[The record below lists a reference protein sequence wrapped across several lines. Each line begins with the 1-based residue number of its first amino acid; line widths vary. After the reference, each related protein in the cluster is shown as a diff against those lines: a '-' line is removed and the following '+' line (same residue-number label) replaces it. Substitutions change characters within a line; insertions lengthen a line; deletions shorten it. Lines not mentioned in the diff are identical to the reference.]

1 MANTNTMYTEL
12 IDTING
18 WVDALSCLENYN
30 RSAITSIHEF
40 IVEPNNVI
48 NELLQSKIDYD
59 STDVSLRKTN
69 DGSEMILSKVKVEDK
84 GGAKGM
90 RSPILWN
97 QYKRVPK
104 DRKTAMKLFKDKYYD
119 GMNLRPMIDC
129 LKIVRDEINS
139 NHDLVDTIDY
149 SERRIKILENK
160 FKKQLKVYS
169 DILRKYGVYDYT
181 DLQSIYVL
189 GDGSFHISI
198 NNDSNDELICV
209 CEKTKTIDGIS
220 VKWIYNGTDDHMG
233 KIEDEDDEPFTDIP
247 NSMKIDTMLNLVA
260 RTLAIYNVSNIDMLK
275 KIDIEDD
282 GEILLFINDG
292 RMISFYP
299 CCNDI
304 LEYSTEYNVYDV
316 SDLEWDITE
325 DDDDSDYVDVEENDD
340 EE

>member
-1 MANTNTMYTEL
+1 MLDNNSKYTDL
-12 IDTING
+12 IDTIDE
-18 WVDALSCLENYN
+18 WVDALSCLENYT
-30 RSAITSIHEF
+30 RSTITSTHKF

-59 STDVSLRKTN
+59 STDVSLRQTS
-69 DGSEMILSKVKVEDK
+69 DGADMLLSLVKVENK
-84 GGAKGM
+84 GGAKCM

-97 QYKRVPK
+97 QYKRASK

-119 GMNLRPMIDC
+119 GMNLRSMIEC
-129 LKIVRDEINS
+129 LKIVRDEISSSN
-139 NHDLVDTIDY
+139 NHDLMDTANY

-169 DILRKYGVYDYT
+169 DILSKYNVYDYT
-181 DLQSIYVL
+181 DLRSIYVL

-220 VKWIYNGTDDHMG
+220 VKWIYNGTDDYLG
-233 KIEDEDDEPFTDIP
+233 NIEDEYDEPFTDIP
-247 NSMKIDTMLNLVA
+247 DSMKIDTMLNLVA
-260 RTLAIYNVSNIDMLK
+260 RILALHNVSNIDMLK
-275 KIDIEDD
+275 KIDIEND
-282 GEILLFINDG
+282 GEILLYINDG
-292 RMISFYP
+292 RIISFYP
-299 CCNDI
+299 CCCDI

-325 DDDDSDYVDVEENDD
+325 DED

>member
-1 MANTNTMYTEL
+1 MSSIIDNHEI
-12 IDTING
+12 IDTIDE
-18 WVDALSCLENYN
+18 WVDALSCLENYT
-30 RSAITSIHEF
+30 RSTITSIHKF

-59 STDVSLRKTN
+59 STDVSLQQSS
-69 DGSEMILSKVKVEDK
+69 DGADMVLSMVKVEDK
-84 GGAKGM
+84 GGAKCM

-97 QYKRVPK
+97 QYKRASK
-104 DRKTAMKLFKDKYYD
+104 DRQTAMKLFKDKYYD
-119 GMNLRPMIDC
+119 GMNLRSMIEC
-129 LKIVRDEINS
+129 LKIVRDEIGSN
-139 NHDLVDTIDY
+139 NHDLVDIANY

-169 DILRKYGVYDYT
+169 DILSKYSVYDYT
-181 DLQSIYVL
+181 DLRSIYVL

-233 KIEDEDDEPFTDIP
+233 SIEDEYDEPFTDIP
-247 NSMKIDTMLNLVA
+247 DSMKIDTMLNLVA
-260 RTLAIYNVSNIDMLK
+260 RILALHNVSNIDMLK

-282 GEILLFINDG
+282 GEILLYINDG

-299 CCNDI
+299 CCNSDI
-304 LEYSTEYNVYDV
+304 LESSLEYNIYDV
-316 SDLEWDITE
+316 SDL
-325 DDDDSDYVDVEENDD
+325 N
-340 EE
+340 

>member
-1 MANTNTMYTEL
+1 MLANTKYSNF

-59 STDVSLRKTN
+59 STDVSLRKTS

-97 QYKRVPK
+97 QYKRAPK

-129 LKIVRDEINS
+129 LKIVRDEISSSN
-139 NHDLVDTIDY
+139 NHDLVDTTNY

-169 DILRKYGVYDYT
+169 DILRKYNVYDYT
-181 DLQSIYVL
+181 DLRSIYVL
-189 GDGSFHISI
+189 GNGSFHISI

-209 CEKTKTIDGIS
+209 CEKTKTIDGMS

-233 KIEDEDDEPFTDIP
+233 NIEDEYDEPFTDIP
-247 NSMKIDTMLNLVA
+247 DSMKIDTILNLVA
-260 RTLAIYNVSNIDMLK
+260 RILAIHNVSKIDMLK

-299 CCNDI
+299 CCCDSDI
-304 LEYSTEYNVYDV
+304 HESSLEYNIYDV

-325 DDDDSDYVDVEENDD
+325 DEED